1 MVSAKLHKLTFGSN
15 PHNQEHLLQGKKMEN
30 LNSLNSDEIYMILD
44 HLGSQD
50 LITFSQINQMSSQRV
65 MEYVAHQLNKKDVG
79 LKATMNHLDTIP
91 SKNWS
96 RLEKRLKTEDR
107 RHKKIPSDLLTR
119 VKKLDNLWEIH
130 QTRKQI
136 VHQKLPE
143 DIHFSTDLITARPLN
158 SVTKRVN
165 CKGLDRNVIKIS
177 DRFRIEKSMGEITP
191 GEFVFSL
198 DIMCDRRTRFVR
210 PEAHIV
216 VRILD
221 QNAVQGSPIELQT
234 MNWTINLRELEN
246 YSGPSEN
253 VKRIHKNWF
262 KITTNMSVNVSGTV
276 VYKVLF
282 NTFICRRPIYIDA
295 ITISRV

>member
-1 MVSAKLHKLTFGSN
+1 
-15 PHNQEHLLQGKKMEN
+15 MEN

-119 VKKLDNLWEIH
+119 VKKLD
-130 QTRKQI
+130 
-136 VHQKLPE
+136 
-143 DIHFSTDLITARPLN
+143 
-158 SVTKRVN
+158 